1 MATNAATQGT
11 VFALR
16 RQIAKIE
23 GRLAERLEERS
34 DEAAAGSDIVLR
46 QHGIA
51 APAGG
56 LLPTG
61 VEDLDRA
68 LGGGLPKAALTEIH
82 GTEARDAGAAAG
94 FALALVSLIMKQQG
108 DGKPLLW
115 VGTAEAYREAALPY
129 AAGLQHRFGIAPEAI
144 LLAEA
149 PKLADALWI
158 AEEAAQLT
166 ALSAVLLELRG
177 NPQGLDL
184 TATRRLHRRAQA
196 AGRPVF
202 LLRQSAH
209 AEPTAA
215 PVRLIV
221 SPTPAG
227 LRRTAAGALVRSIG
241 PPGFGVRIGKSRTA
255 LPGQFVAEWNIDE
268 RSLQQRRPDG
278 LRPAN
283 PVAVVSLSQR
293 REGDAAAA
301 GTVVA
306 LQPAGDDAAASHQPA
321 REQHATHRRAGRTG

>member
-34 DEAAAGSDIVLR
+34 GEAAAESDIVLR

-51 APAGG
+51 VPAGG

-82 GTEARDAGAAAG
+82 GTQTRDAGAAAG
-94 FALALVSLIMKQQG
+94 FALALISMALKQRA
-108 DGKPLLW
+108 DRAPLLW
-115 VGTAEAYREAALPY
+115 IGTAEIFREAALPY
-129 AAGLQHRFGIAPEAI
+129 AAGLQARFGIAPEDM
-144 LLAEA
+144 LLSEA

-158 AEEAAQLT
+158 AEEAARLT
-166 ALSAVLLELRG
+166 TLSAVLLELRG
-177 NPQGLDL
+177 NPQALDL

-196 AGRPVF
+196 GGRPVF

-221 SPTPAG
+221 SPAPAG
-227 LRRTAAGALVRSIG
+227 LRQTAGGALARSIG
-241 PPGFGVRIGKSRTA
+241 PPGFSVTIGKSRTA
-255 LPGQFVAEWNIDE
+255 LPGQFIAEWNFDA
-268 RSLQQRRPDG
+268 RSLQQRRPD
-278 LRPAN
+278 RPSAEN
-283 PVAVVSLSQR
+283 PLAVVSLSQR
-293 REGDAAAA
+293 REGHAAAA

-306 LQPAGDDAAASHQPA
+306 LQPAGDDAAARHQSP
-321 REQHATHRRAGRTG
+321 REQYATHRRAGRAG